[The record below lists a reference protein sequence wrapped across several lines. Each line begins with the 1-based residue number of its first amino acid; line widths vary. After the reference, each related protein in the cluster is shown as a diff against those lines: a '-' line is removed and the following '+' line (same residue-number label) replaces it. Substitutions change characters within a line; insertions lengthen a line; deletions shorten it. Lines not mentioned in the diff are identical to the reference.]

1 MTIYLKRSGS
11 YTTPD
16 KIYVKKDGLWKKCI
30 GVYANKNGAWTQ
42 VFVNTVNI
50 TLSGLVKNINIW
62 DEVVARIGSVSHLVV
77 ANVTLNS
84 GCNIVDVATTGTTG
98 NSFAFI
104 AGNFPAGSLINLTL
118 NTNATITG
126 RGGNGG
132 YGTGS
137 QNGNNAGDVGQVGQ
151 KGTNAIYTRTPIVI
165 NNNGIIGG
173 GGGGGGGGNGQRT
186 YHAAGNGGGGA
197 GGYHEATSSRSQ
209 NPTTTPVNREIPD
222 IPIPASYGGIGSGPR
237 NEVVVSPKAPNGT
250 LLTGGAGGASGEGGN
265 SRRGGNGGN
274 IGSNGATGTGGKYVG
289 GQAGYAV
296 DGYSY
301 LTFIKLGTFVGKT
314 K

>member
-1 MTIYLKRSGS
+1 MTISVKRSGG
-11 YTTPD
+11 YTIPD
-16 KIYVKKDGLWKKCI
+16 RIYVKKDGLWKQCTH
-30 GVYANKNGAWTQ
+30 VYVNKNGAWKQ
-42 VFVNTVNI
+42 VFANTVNI

-62 DEVVARIGSVSHLVV
+62 NEVVARIGNVPYPVV

-84 GCNIVDVATTGTTG
+84 GCNIVDNATTGTTG
-98 NSFAFI
+98 NSFAFT
-104 AGNFPAGSLINLTL
+104 AGNFSSGSVINLTL
-118 NTNATITG
+118 NSNSTITG

-132 YGTGS
+132 YGTDS
-137 QNGNNAGDVGQVGQ
+137 QNGGGQVGQ

-165 NNNGIIGG
+165 NNNGVIGG
-173 GGGGGGGGNGQRT
+173 GGGGGGGGSGFRK
-186 YHAAGNGGGGA
+186 YHASGNGGGGA
-197 GGYHEATSSRSQ
+197 GGYHGATGSRSQ
-209 NPTTTPVNREIPD
+209 IPTTTPVNNEIPNV
-222 IPIPASYGGIGSGPR
+222 PIPAGYGGIGSGPR

-301 LTFIKLGTFVGKT
+301 LTFTKKGTFVGKT